1 MGSLLELN
9 EKAGPDR
16 LECPQCERDRAAKDL
31 GPLVLPA
38 PTKREVV
45 AALVSAP
52 DDPWWEI
59 RQRNAR
65 GYLNRKV

>member
-1 MGSLLELN
+1 MLELW

-16 LECPQCERDRAAKDL
+16 LECLQCVSDRKMQEL

-38 PTKREVV
+38 LIRRELV

-52 DDPWWEI
+52 DGP
-59 RQRNAR
+59 RP
-65 GYLNRKV
+65 